1 MLYRQMFK
9 ISYLVLAFAFLGG
22 PINPIA
28 AQSHGLSRIVV
39 KGNQFVQSDDTPIV
53 FRGLNTSD
61 PDKLEKE
68 GHWNKAYFEEMKRWN
83 ANLVRFPIHP
93 TKWAERG
100 ETAYLALIDQGVEWA
115 GELGMYVVLD
125 WHSIG
130 NLRSQLFQHPM
141 YETDLKQTFEFWRT
155 IAKRYGD
162 NTTVA
167 FYELF
172 NEPTTFNGQ
181 LGTCSWAQ
189 WKSILEE
196 MIVIIR
202 ANGGK
207 GIPLIAGFNWA
218 YDLTPIKNDPIAAE
232 GIAYVSHPYPQ
243 KRPQPWAAKWTEDWG
258 YVKEKYPLLLTEIGF
273 AEANEKGA
281 HIPVISDASYGKA
294 ITGYCDEKGISY
306 VLWVFD
312 PRWSPSLFTDWNYTP
327 SKQGAYFK
335 AHLKGYKY

>member
-1 MLYRQMFK
+1 M
-9 ISYLVLAFAFLGG
+9 
-22 PINPIA
+22 
-28 AQSHGLSRIVV
+28 
-39 KGNQFVQSDDTPIV
+39 
-53 FRGLNTSD
+53 
-61 PDKLEKE
+61 
-68 GHWNKAYFEEMKRWN
+68 
-83 ANLVRFPIHP
+83 
-93 TKWAERG
+93 
-100 ETAYLALIDQGVEWA
+100 
-115 GELGMYVVLD
+115 
-125 WHSIG
+125 
-130 NLRSQLFQHPM
+130 
-141 YETDLKQTFEFWRT
+141 
-155 IAKRYGD
+155 
-162 NTTVA
+162 A

-207 GIPLIAGFNWA
+207 GIPLVAGFNWA

>member
-1 MLYRQMFK
+1 MNQSTYRFLSLLFCLILLQSQSIGQQNALPR
-9 ISYLVLAFAFLGG
+9 ISVA
-22 PINPIA
+22 
-28 AQSHGLSRIVV
+28 
-39 KGNQFVQSDDTPIV
+39 GNQFVNPEGGKVV

-61 PDKLEKE
+61 PDKLAKE

-93 TKWAERG
+93 TAWARRG
-100 ETAYLALIDQGVEWA
+100 MEDYLKLLDQGVQWA
-115 GELGMYVVLD
+115 GELGIYVILG

-130 NLRSQLFQHPM
+130 NLRSQLYQHPM
-141 YETDLKQTFEFWRT
+141 YETDKKQTFEFWRT
-155 IAKRYGD
+155 IGKHFGD

-189 WKSILEE
+189 WKEIMEE
-196 MIVIIR
+196 VIIIVR

-207 GIPLIAGFNWA
+207 GIPLVAGFNWA
-218 YDLTPIKNDPIAAE
+218 YDLTPVKWDPIEAE

-243 KRPQPWAAKWTEDWG
+243 KRSQPWEGQWTKDWG
-258 YVKEKYPLLLTEIGF
+258 YVKSTYPIILTEIGF
-273 AEANEKGA
+273 AEADEKGA
-281 HIPVISDASYGKA
+281 HIPVISNASYGEA
-294 ITGYCDEKGISY
+294 ITQYCDDKDISY

-312 PRWSPSLFTDWNYTP
+312 PQWAPGLFTDWSHKL
-327 SKQGAYFK
+327 SKQGEYFK
-335 AHLKGYKY
+335 PRLQQYRN